1 MTRRRKSSQRG
12 SAANPQGGVLRRA
25 ADPRWRRLPAARRR
39 EVRGIR
45 AEAPPILRL
54 AALAL
59 ALAVVFA
66 AVLVLVARS
75 PEEIGRAADGAGAW
89 APVAFVALCVG
100 LTLAF
105 FPFPLVAA
113 AGGVLFGT
121 LEGTL
126 LSILGAGIGALLAFL
141 VARHAAGEAVRP
153 LVGERLRRLLEAV
166 ERRGFVA
173 VLYARIIPGV
183 PRDLA
188 NYAFGLTR
196 VAAGAFLA
204 ATVLGIAP
212 RAFAYSALGGSL
224 GHLDSTESV
233 VAIATLVAIGV
244 LGLVLARRGV
254 RGLHPG

>member
-1 MTRRRKSSQRG
+1 MPRG
-12 SAANPQGGVLRRA
+12 PL
-25 ADPRWRRLPAARRR
+25 AR
-39 EVRGIR
+39 V
-45 AEAPPILRL
+45 A
-54 AALAL
+54 
-59 ALAVVFA
+59 VFA
-66 AVLVLVARS
+66 LVLAGVFVAVLVLVARS

-89 APVAFVALCVG
+89 APIAFVALCVA

-126 LSILGAGIGALLAFL
+126 LSILGGSIGAVLAFL
-141 VARHAAGEAVRP
+141 IARHAASASVQA
-153 LVGERLRRLLEAV
+153 LVGDRLAGLQDAI

-196 VAAGAFLA
+196 VGIGAFAA
-204 ATVLGIAP
+204 ATVIGIAP
-212 RAFAYSALGGSL
+212 RAFAYTALGGSL
-224 GHLDSTESV
+224 GDLDSTESV
-233 VAIATLVAIGV
+233 VAIATLVAIGL
-244 LGLVLARRGV
+244 LGLALLRLDRRARRV
-254 RGLHPG
+254 